1 MNAWEMIDRIP
12 IKLTDAAMLVG
23 STAVISA
30 WGTYEIVG
38 QTIGYT
44 DAGAVTGML
53 CCGGPIVVTVGGY
66 RIYHRFRSG
75 FLRSSGVGSAPV
87 APPPPD
93 GRPPRLTWAEWWRL
107 LREHAYASASAT
119 PTPSAA
125 PPSDAPTSWLTASN
139 GIHRARRPVYPI
151 GQKATGGLVGLDFR
165 QTPHILVTG
174 QTGSGKTKA
183 VLRPLAVMTAL
194 SGLFQVVIFDKSGR
208 NFRLLQHPDIHLA
221 TYSEES
227 LPELCEALYG
237 EVRRRDAWLAQHPD
251 HPEELSDVRADRRPP
266 RLLVIIDEFA
276 NTMGSL
282 LESNRRAA
290 GRVTSALIR
299 VAQEGRAMGI
309 HLALVAQ
316 RPDATQINTTLR
328 GQLSGITFVM
338 RDANDA
344 RIAQAPG
351 AETLERGEAIFSHNT
366 GYERMQMFYPTPEE
380 LRQGLALAEARDWGR
395 PSWLPEGVVAR
406 VTDELPLPLVGT
418 AVSGAHHPNLAA
430 SYGMANQ
437 DAVAARAPDSA
448 SSTARRGGENGVGGG
463 DSALFASRHA
473 GDSDDRSGDRDGDRG
488 GDNCQIVTAVTGDNG
503 WDLGVKPT
511 AHSSNRDSS
520 PLLSPVTG
528 IGARIQE
535 FLVDETA
542 SPIEGLSIGQ
552 AQAIAL
558 ALLAGE
564 SLSQTTR
571 LVFGDKNSRYFGLVK
586 AVQGAMTDALGAG
599 E

>member
-38 QTIGYT
+38 QAIGYT

-53 CCGGPIVVTVGGY
+53 CCGGPIVVTAGGY

-75 FLRSSGVGSAPV
+75 GLRSSSAGNAPV

-119 PTPSAA
+119 PTPSTA

-395 PSWLPEGVVAR
+395 PSWLPEGVMVGTFAAAPLPPATGGQSAVDCSMEGQR
-406 VTDELPLPLVGT
+406 PHQPPVTDG
-418 AVSGAHHPNLAA
+418 
-430 SYGMANQ
+430 
-437 DAVAARAPDSA
+437 DS
-448 SSTARRGGENGVGGG
+448 TVTGYENGVTGYGGFVTAAPENG
-463 DSALFASRHA
+463 AVTPEVEPV
-473 GDSDDRSGDRDGDRG
+473 
-488 GDNCQIVTAVTGDNG
+488 GDNRLQTGAMAVTG
-503 WDLGVKPT
+503 WDLGVNGQGYQRSGENRAAAVTTVT
-511 AHSSNRDSS
+511 AVMD
-520 PLLSPVTG
+520 LEG
-528 IGARIQE
+528 RIQA
-535 FLVDETA
+535 LLGDETPG
-542 SPIEGLSIGQ
+542 SVGGLTIGQ
-552 AQAIAL
+552 TQAI
-558 ALLAGE
+558 LLCLLHGE
-564 SLSQTTR
+564 SLTQTCYR
-571 LVFGDKNSRYFGLVK
+571 VLGGKNGRYLEQVK
-586 AVQGAMTDALGAG
+586 QVQGWLSDPMCRAS
-599 E
+599 

>member
-38 QTIGYT
+38 QAIGYT

-53 CCGGPIVVTVGGY
+53 CCGGPIVVTAGGY

-75 FLRSSGVGSAPV
+75 GLRNGGAGSAPV

-107 LREHAYASASAT
+107 LREHAYASASAA

-125 PPSDAPTSWLTASN
+125 PTSDAPTSWLTASN

-395 PSWLPEGVVAR
+395 PSWLPQSTMLENNSIA
-406 VTDELPLPLVGT
+406 TPQPLPLAG
-418 AVSGAHHPNLAA
+418 
-430 SYGMANQ
+430 
-437 DAVAARAPDSA
+437 
-448 SSTARRGGENGVGGG
+448 NGY
-463 DSALFASRHA
+463 
-473 GDSDDRSGDRDGDRG
+473 
-488 GDNCQIVTAVTGDNG
+488 AVTHDAHVPQNG
-503 WDLGVKPT
+503 LPAGQSGLSHVALVARDLGVNDNAT
-511 AHSSNRDSS
+511 SGNSACDNRDNCDNCDNGDEGSNEGLGIVNAQDVLTDERPS
-520 PLLSPVTG
+520 LVEGVTIGQLKLTTLYLLSG
-528 IGARIQE
+528 QSLRA
-535 FLVDETA
+535 TA
-542 SPIEGLSIGQ
+542 G
-552 AQAIAL
+552 
-558 ALLAGE
+558 
-564 SLSQTTR
+564 T
-571 LVFGDKNSRYFGLVK
+571 VFGHKNGYYIERVKRVQAWLDSGLVGSD
-586 AVQGAMTDALGAG
+586 Q
-599 E
+599 